1 MLLPARRSRDGAV
14 NGSQLGEQIKQ
25 PQASE
30 TQMYVI
36 PLKLYSNVSD
46 TTTNVVN
53 VVGAC
58 IDLPTVT
65 DRIQA
70 DARSRSRRRSPSQPP
85 LVALI
90 GCYFSLSASN
100 TFYL

>member
-1 MLLPARRSRDGAV
+1 
-14 NGSQLGEQIKQ
+14 
-25 PQASE
+25 
-30 TQMYVI
+30 MYVI
-36 PLKLYSNVSD
+36 TLKLYSNVSD
-46 TTTNVVN
+46 TTMNVVN

-65 DRIQA
+65 DRITYKQTLVHTVVA
-70 DARSRSRRRSPSQPP
+70 VSLPPSQPP

-90 GCYFSLSASN
+90 GCCFSLVVSASN

>member
-1 MLLPARRSRDGAV
+1 
-14 NGSQLGEQIKQ
+14 
-25 PQASE
+25 
-30 TQMYVI
+30 MYVI

-70 DARSRSRRRSPSQPP
+70 DARSRRRSPAAVTAASRSSHRLLFFARRQCVKHLLP
-85 LVALI
+85 LTPVKI
-90 GCYFSLSASN
+90 KRVSVS
-100 TFYL
+100 

>member
-1 MLLPARRSRDGAV
+1 
-14 NGSQLGEQIKQ
+14 
-25 PQASE
+25 
-30 TQMYVI
+30 MYVI

-70 DARSRSRRRSPSQPP
+70 DARSRSRRRSPAAVTAASCSSHRLLFFARRQCVKHLLP
-85 LVALI
+85 LTPVKI
-90 GCYFSLSASN
+90 KRVSVS
-100 TFYL
+100 